1 MNLTLRFILLCGW
14 MTIFSLGLQAQNFGV
29 DSNIIDYSTPK
40 KYTIAAT
47 PVIEGLVSSNI
58 DQNSLIVRCGL
69 TAGTQISVPGED
81 FSVAIKSLWKMR
93 LFSQVEIVID
103 KILGD
108 QIFLKIKLTELPKI
122 SLYSP
127 AGISKSEREDLT
139 EKLDIIGGVTP
150 YADLSLIHI

>member
-81 FSVAIKSLWKMR
+81 FSV
-93 LFSQVEIVID
+93 
-103 KILGD
+103 ILE
-108 QIFLKIKLTELPKI
+108 IFLKTI
-122 SLYSP
+122 SSLGIEEEDEIILLGVESRLRPHPYSLC
-127 AGISKSEREDLT
+127 AARN
-139 EKLDIIGGVTP
+139 
-150 YADLSLIHI
+150 